1 MEVFFFVKDIFF
13 LVMLSIENDIVSSMK
28 NIVFEVFFKI
38 LFLLN
43 IDML

>member
-13 LVMLSIENDIVSSMK
+13 LVMLNIENDIVSSMK